1 MIENGA
7 YIAHQ
12 VKKLILGRNGMKELG
27 ENK

>member
-7 YIAHQ
+7 YIVHQ
-12 VKKLILGRNGMKELG
+12 VKILILGRNGMKELG